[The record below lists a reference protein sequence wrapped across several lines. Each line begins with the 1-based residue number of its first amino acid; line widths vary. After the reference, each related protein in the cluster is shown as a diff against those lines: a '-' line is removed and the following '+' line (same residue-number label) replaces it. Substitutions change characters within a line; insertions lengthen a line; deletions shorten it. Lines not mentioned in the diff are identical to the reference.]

1 MTARHLAGASDPQ
14 RHRRAPEPVL
24 SRLTFPQVNSRDEE
38 WFRVEPTVPLGTG
51 RASLEMEIGR
61 GVTRIVQ
68 SYSWPISQNRTTD
81 PLASLAIYKLY
92 ALGTDSRF
100 NQCESASR

>member
-1 MTARHLAGASDPQ
+1 
-14 RHRRAPEPVL
+14 
-24 SRLTFPQVNSRDEE
+24 LTFPQVNSRDEE